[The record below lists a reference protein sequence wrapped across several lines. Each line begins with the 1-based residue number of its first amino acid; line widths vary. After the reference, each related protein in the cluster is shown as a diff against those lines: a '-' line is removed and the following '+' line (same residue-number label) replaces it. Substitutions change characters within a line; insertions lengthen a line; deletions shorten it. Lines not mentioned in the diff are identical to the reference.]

1 MILPW
6 YQYKTNETH
15 INRLNIYI
23 TLQLKVNAKYKYL
36 ALISVLIGNITLKY
50 NIIYLRIL
58 INKLFEKIVDWQ
70 TMVIYSIMVGKL

>member
-1 MILPW
+1 MIVPW